1 MLSVRSQSCTDNV
14 HVECG
19 ITKGKSYIQQRQ
31 CKFLYKILEREEYDG
46 SYLQTVIDLAQQKKS
61 PMGQYLKYILHNGK
75 DYDYI
80 AEGIESARNSI
91 LNSTTTHR
99 VTYRELNPELVNCEI
114 YSRTANIP
122 EYTRIAC
129 TRMRLSSHYLRI
141 ETGRW
146 SRIPRE
152 NRLCICGQ
160 IQTEQHVLMEC
171 THTETIR
178 EQFPVINQCHT
189 ISELLNRNEQEM
201 KDISLICYKVL
212 EFFKNSQQ

>member
-1 MLSVRSQSCTDNV
+1 M
-14 HVECG
+14 
-19 ITKGKSYIQQRQ
+19 
-31 CKFLYKILEREEYDG
+31 ERNEYDG
-46 SYLQTVIDLAQQKKS
+46 SYLQTVIELAQQKKS
-61 PMGQYLKYILHNGK
+61 PMGQYIKYILDNGK

-80 AEGIESARNSI
+80 EKGIESARNAI
-91 LNSTTTHR
+91 MNSTSTHR
-99 VTYRELNPELVNCEI
+99 VTYRELNPELVKCEI
-114 YSRTANIP
+114 YNSTANIP
-122 EYTRIAC
+122 EYTRISC

-171 THTETIR
+171 IHTETIR
-178 EQFPVINQCHT
+178 QQFPVINQCST
-189 ISELLNRNEQEM
+189 ISELLNRDKQEM
-201 KDISLICYKVL
+201 KDISLLCYKVL